1 MSMSQYMSVFID
13 ESREH
18 LQLMNDSLLEFEQD
32 STDIKIVNEIF
43 RSAHTL
49 KGMSAT
55 MGFNKIAELTHNME
69 NILDNIRNEVQTA
82 DSDLID
88 VLFECLDT
96 LTALVEEVIE
106 SGEESTDVESLMG
119 KLEKL
124 AKGESLSG
132 SGDKPA
138 KATAPKVEEKVETSS
153 VVVEATDS
161 DVQIEMSFN
170 EYEKEIVNAGSSKGM
185 HIYLIQVKLDEGCL
199 LKAART
205 YMVFRNLEEIGEVI
219 KSNPSV
225 QELEEEKF
233 DNMFTIAFLTEKS
246 AEAVKH
252 SIDDISEVSE
262 VAVSEFIAEPEE
274 EEVKSEIEKTTA
286 ATSATPKK
294 KEAAKSTQKKQAAKK
309 VVKKGTT
316 VRVDTEKLDSLMNLV
331 AELVINKTRLAQIG
345 QEQGIQDL
353 SETLSHV
360 DRVTSDL
367 QAVVTKVRMVPI
379 ETVFSRFPRMVRD
392 LAKDLGK
399 EIDLVVE
406 GKDTELDRTVIDE
419 IGDPL
424 VHLIRNSVDHG
435 IESTENR
442 VANDKIR
449 KGTILLKAEHE
460 GNSVVITIKDDGK
473 GIDAEAMG
481 HKAVEKGLATAEEVE
496 KMNEDE
502 KLAFIF
508 AAGFSTAE
516 AITDLSGRGVGMDV
530 VRTKIEA
537 LNGSIEMHTEL
548 GKGTETRI
556 KLPLTLAIIE
566 ALMIKLESEIY
577 AVPLANIVE
586 TIDISQEEIRVVQNE
601 NVILLRG
608 EIVPIMNLARILD
621 VETDKPEIEDRN
633 TVVIVKAGNKK
644 IGFVVD
650 MLIGQQEIVIKS
662 LGKLFTGTRGITGA
676 TVLGNGEVALI
687 LDVLTL
693 V

>member
-1 MSMSQYMSVFID
+1 M
-13 ESREH
+13 
-18 LQLMNDSLLEFEQD
+18 L
-32 STDIKIVNEIF
+32 
-43 RSAHTL
+43 
-49 KGMSAT
+49 
-55 MGFNKIAELTHNME
+55 
-69 NILDNIRNEVQTA
+69 
-82 DSDLID
+82 
-88 VLFECLDT
+88 
-96 LTALVEEVIE
+96 
-106 SGEESTDVESLMG
+106 
-119 KLEKL
+119 
-124 AKGESLSG
+124 
-132 SGDKPA
+132 
-138 KATAPKVEEKVETSS
+138 
-153 VVVEATDS
+153 
-161 DVQIEMSFN
+161 FN
-170 EYEKEIVNAGSSKGM
+170 EYEKEIVSAGSSKGM
-185 HIYLIQVKLDEGCL
+185 HVYLIQVKLDEGCL

-225 QELEEEKF
+225 QDLEEEKF
-233 DNMFTIAFLTEKS
+233 DNMFTVAFLTEKS
-246 AEAVKH
+246 MEAVKH

-262 VAVSEFIAEPEE
+262 VLVSEFIVEAEAEPEPVVE
-274 EEVKSEIEKTTA
+274 
-286 ATSATPKK
+286 TSATKK
-294 KEAAKSTQKKQAAKK
+294 SAAAPVVKKSKNGATKKQKDKK
-309 VVKKGTT
+309 AVKKGTT

-406 GKDTELDRTVIDE
+406 GKETELDRTVIDE

-435 IESTENR
+435 IESPEKR
-442 VANDKIR
+442 VTNDKIK

-473 GIDAEAMG
+473 GIDAETIG
-481 HKAVEKGLATAEEVE
+481 HKAVEKGIATIEEVE
-496 KMNEDE
+496 KMNDDE
-502 KLAFIF
+502 KLQFIF

-516 AITDLSGRGVGMDV
+516 AVTDLSGRGVGMDV

-537 LNGSIEMHTEL
+537 LNGTIEMHTEL
-548 GKGTETRI
+548 NKGTETRI

-566 ALMIKLESEIY
+566 ALMIKLENEIF